1 MTRSLEKM
9 NKERKKDIFKKAE
22 IFIKE
27 NKWYI
32 AHLFNLK

>member
-9 NKERKKDIFKKAE
+9 NKERKKDIIKKAE

-27 NKWYI
+27 NT
-32 AHLFNLK
+32 L